1 MKYSIKSL
9 DESHKITFNYNIVMK
24 IIQIKPNNIV

>member
-9 DESHKITFNYNIVMK
+9 DESHKTIFNYNIVMK